1 MEREDVNELILN
13 KVDEI
18 EDGQVRRFIDDIL
31 RYERSE
37 LDKDQPRYKDRYN
50 DLIDEYVDNWDSPE
64 ISD

>member
-1 MEREDVNELILN
+1 MNREDVNELILN

-18 EDGQVRRFIDDIL
+18 DDAQVRHFINDIL

-50 DLIDEYVDNWDSPE
+50 ELIDEYVGDWDSPE